1 MRDTSPQLDTSD
13 VRVSFARVSFG
24 GLDSHRYMGTGRHHI
39 LRFIMFL
46 TIAVM
51 LTPIAAPMAM
61 ESTTESLSGEKPWW
75 ETTNMDQDRDRI
87 HDAVWMAVAG
97 MSGGDW
103 VDEDGRIGVIID
115 FDHTPT
121 AEDETL
127 LSESVDIV
135 ISWRYHLI
143 DSIAGR
149 IAVGDLFDVLDVPGV
164 VFVELDGRLE
174 VQMEDVVPYHGVD
187 TVWEDTGYT
196 GTGSVVAIID
206 TGIDSDHAGLDDL
219 DDNNE
224 TDDPKVIAFYD
235 PVNTPE
241 LTNGTEIKA
250 FDDQGHG
257 THCAGITAGTGAP
270 EMVHVGVAP
279 QAQLVGVKVLD
290 AGGSGSFSVVMAG
303 MEWTVDKKHVFNIR
317 AASMSLGGPGAIE
330 WTSSEEESVNRM
342 GNRMMAEGI
351 ALFIAAGNSAVSA
364 QIGTPGSAEDV
375 ITVGSL
381 DKNGAIAVYSSQGP
395 TEEGRVKPNI
405 AFIGSSVMAPDYNTG
420 TGYTSKSGTSMAT
433 PGAAGLAALMYQANP
448 DISPFDVRNIMQE
461 TAIYRPCHYMLAN
474 EPCVDDLVPKNR
486 QNNVYGHGET
496 RSPESVAE
504 AANYVYGLDMTMNIS
519 LQSEPTTDN
528 KVHVGPGEGIEYELS
543 GDPVEVQWRTWD
555 MRDTWMDIA
564 EHDSGEEEVTITHT
578 MLVDRLT
585 ELPEVEI
592 EGNHTIL
599 LRSIRGPNA
608 SANMV
613 THIHVMG
620 SEPLIEV
627 EEGSQGMV
635 AALSFVVLLL
645 AGVIG
650 LLMVIL
656 YRNSTLDSGHRLDDY
671 STHVPESTSV
681 DADLMTTFQSKLSN
695 SQAEILTEYGS
706 MTVAQ
711 LKDVLKSKGMSTSG
725 RKAELIERLTNE

>member
-1 MRDTSPQLDTSD
+1 MR
-13 VRVSFARVSFG
+13 
-24 GLDSHRYMGTGRHHI
+24 
-39 LRFIMFL
+39 
-46 TIAVM
+46 
-51 LTPIAAPMAM
+51 
-61 ESTTESLSGEKPWW
+61 SLSGLFAIVVMCLFLVPISAPLAMVGEESSVDELPWW
-75 ETTNMDQDRDRI
+75 ETTNMDKDRDQI

-103 VDEDGRIGVIID
+103 VDDDGRIGVIVD

-121 AEDETL
+121 EEDEVL
-127 LSESVDIV
+127 LENSIDFIV
-135 ISWRYHLI
+135 QWRYHLI
-143 DSIAGR
+143 DSIAGKV
-149 IAVGDLFDVLDVPGV
+149 AVDHLFELTEIEGV
-164 VFVELDGRLE
+164 VLVELDGRLE

-187 TVWEDTGYT
+187 TVWEETGYT

-235 PVNTPE
+235 PVNTPA
-241 LTNGTEIKA
+241 LTNGTEVKA
-250 FDDQGHG
+250 YDDQGHG

-290 AGGSGSFSVVMAG
+290 SGGSGSFATVMAG
-303 MEWTVDKKHVFNIR
+303 MEWTVEKKHVFNIR

-351 ALFIAAGNSAVSA
+351 ALFIAAGNSAGPGT
-364 QIGTPGSAEDV
+364 IGTPGSAEDV

-381 DKNGAIAVYSSQGP
+381 DKNGAIAPYSSEGP
-395 TEEGRVKPNI
+395 TEENRVKPNI
-405 AFIGSSVMAPDYNTG
+405 AFIGSDVMAPDFNTG
-420 TGYTSKSGTSMAT
+420 TGYTAKSGTSMAT

-461 TAIYRPCHYMLAN
+461 TSIYRQCHYMLAN
-474 EPCVDDLVPKNR
+474 QPCAEDLIPKNR

-504 AANYVYGLDMTMNIS
+504 AANYVYGLDMGMNIS
-519 LQSEPTTDN
+519 LISEPTLDN
-528 KVHVGPGEGIEYELS
+528 KIHVSPGEGIDYSLT

-555 MRDTWMDIA
+555 MRDTWMDLVG
-564 EHDSGEEEVTITHT
+564 HDLGDEEATITHT
-578 MLVDRLT
+578 MLVDRLQ
-585 ELPEVEI
+585 ELPDVEI

-599 LRSIRGPNA
+599 LRSLRGPNA

-620 SEPLIEV
+620 SEPIQDIV
-627 EEGSQGMV
+627 EETSSTV
-635 AALSFVVLLL
+635 FALSAIIVLMSTII
-645 AGVIG
+645 GG
-650 LLMVIL
+650 LLIIL
-656 YRNSTLDSGHRLDDY
+656 MRNSNYEEIPFEDDNED
-671 STHVPESTSV
+671 VAPTSV
-681 DADLMTTFQSKLSN
+681 TLTDIDFKAKFDTKISSLSENLKSTEAAYSK
-695 SQAEILTEYGS
+695 
-706 MTVAQ
+706 MTVQ
-711 LKDVLKSKGMSTSG
+711 ELKSILSERNMSTSG
-725 RKAELIERLTNE
+725 RKADLVQRLLDE

>member
-1 MRDTSPQLDTSD
+1 
-13 VRVSFARVSFG
+13 
-24 GLDSHRYMGTGRHHI
+24 
-39 LRFIMFL
+39 
-46 TIAVM
+46 M

-61 ESTTESLSGEKPWW
+61 ESTTESHAGEEPWW

-103 VDEDGRIGVIID
+103 VDENGRIGVIID
-115 FDHTPT
+115 FDHTPI
-121 AEDETL
+121 AEDEIL

-187 TVWEDTGYT
+187 TVWDDTGYT
-196 GTGSVVAIID
+196 GAGSVVAIID

-219 DDNNE
+219 DDRNE
-224 TDDPKVIAFYD
+224 TNDPKVIAFYD
-235 PVNTPE
+235 PVNTPD
-241 LTNGTEIKA
+241 LSNGTEVKA
-250 FDDQGHG
+250 YDDQGHG

-270 EMVHVGVAP
+270 DMVHVGVAP

-290 AGGSGSFSVVMAG
+290 SGGSGSFSTVMAG

-351 ALFIAAGNSAVSA
+351 ALFIAAGNNAVSA

-375 ITVGSL
+375 ITVGAL
-381 DKNGAIAVYSSQGP
+381 DKSGSIAVYSSQGP
-395 TEEGRVKPNI
+395 TEEGRIKPNI
-405 AFIGSSVMAPDYNTG
+405 AFIGSNVNAPDYNTG
-420 TGYTSKSGTSMAT
+420 TGYVSLSGTSMAT

-448 DISPFDVRNIMQE
+448 DMSPFDVRNIMQE
-461 TAIYRPCHYMLAN
+461 TAIYRPCHYDFAN
-474 EPCVDDLVPKNR
+474 EPCAEDLIPKNR

-496 RSPESVAE
+496 RAPESVAE
-504 AANYVYGLDMTMNIS
+504 AANYVFGLDMGMNIS
-519 LQSEPTTDN
+519 LQSEPTMDD
-528 KVHVGPGEGIEYELS
+528 KVHVGPGEGIDYSLT

-555 MRDTWMDIA
+555 MRDTWMDLV
-564 EHDSGEEEVTITHT
+564 EHDMGEEEVTITHT
-578 MLVDRLT
+578 MLVDRLN
-585 ELPEVEI
+585 ELPDVEI

-627 EEGSQGMV
+627 EGGSGQGMV

-650 LLMVIL
+650 LLMFIL
-656 YRNSTLDSGHRLDDY
+656 YRNSTLDSNHRIGDFSAKVQDSSSPDANLLD
-671 STHVPESTSV
+671 
-681 DADLMTTFQSKLSN
+681 TFQTKLNN
-695 SQAEILTEYGS
+695 SQTSSVADYAS
-706 MTVAQ
+706 MTVAE
-711 LKDVLKSKGMSTSG
+711 LKDVLKSKGLPFSG
-725 RKAELIERLTNE
+725 RKAELIERLTNEK